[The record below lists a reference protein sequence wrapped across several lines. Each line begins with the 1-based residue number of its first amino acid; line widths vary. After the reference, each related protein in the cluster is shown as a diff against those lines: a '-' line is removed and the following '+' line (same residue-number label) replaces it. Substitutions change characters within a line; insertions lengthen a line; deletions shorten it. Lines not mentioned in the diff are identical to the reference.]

1 MEDNYIGY
9 WVNEQAQEWGL
20 SLNLFKPYALLYPS
34 CWNYKQ
40 AISHFTGRQT
50 SSRDG
55 ADQCHDEIL
64 SATDDHKK
72 FRRQDSSCTLLPR
85 SFCMAI
91 IYARDKS
98 VQQQQCRLTVVNSE
112 SNFLGFQVINDEVV
126 LLLDVADDTEALATP
141 HRKAESGGTSINEN
155 EQVLREQLVIRVLEL
170 ENHIWDTRVRHACD
184 VEAHVQ
190 AIRRTIH
197 HGVLDE
203 RLVGLR
209 KNAEHHH
216 VNNFIFNK

>member
-1 MEDNYIGY
+1 
-9 WVNEQAQEWGL
+9 
-20 SLNLFKPYALLYPS
+20 
-34 CWNYKQ
+34 
-40 AISHFTGRQT
+40 
-50 SSRDG
+50 
-55 ADQCHDEIL
+55 
-64 SATDDHKK
+64 
-72 FRRQDSSCTLLPR
+72 
-85 SFCMAI
+85 MAI

-98 VQQQQCRLTVVNSE
+98 VQQQQQQCRLTVVNSE

-126 LLLDVADDTEALATP
+126 LLLDVADDTEALASP

-190 AIRRTIH
+190 AIRRAIH

-209 KNAEHHH
+209 KNTEHHH